1 MRNSDVEPMTVYPE
15 AVNDYMAINPLA
27 FPMSEQ
33 PIVSRIKQIDWLNI
47 VAQVPK
53 RSSCKQL
60 SIARPA
66 SPMQQ
71 RMDMGTPAL
80 QGRRP
85 PLSAYCS
92 IAFSAAVGLLK
103 PAAPRFERRSPDGA
117 PVPAPA
123 PRSPF

>member
-1 MRNSDVEPMTVYPE
+1 MTVYPE

-71 RMDMGTPAL
+71 RMDMGTPMQSVPMQHNFMNFLA
-80 QGRRP
+80 QGMQAMLYDNKTEKKKKRTMQYIV
-85 PLSAYCS
+85 S
-92 IAFSAAVGLLK
+92 
-103 PAAPRFERRSPDGA
+103 
-117 PVPAPA
+117 
-123 PRSPF
+123 